1 MKKACIDYTT
11 NPATY
16 YDKNGDVLE
25 EGVVINYVSANE
37 RHELVRTEDGKL
49 GFDATNPDWIK
60 RGKAAPFEYGVYPL
74 EEHELA
80 DIELETTVFR
90 DFGKHAFPETE
101 TNLEGIRI
109 MAELYLDQPVIQNEQ
124 FPFIVTHPFASSNMM
139 PYDKDFIDIT
149 VEENADKWRDQM
161 RNIIRDTNV
170 FHIANILMN
179 KPYRLQFLK
188 HTMHMMNKRDFGV
201 CLRDAWMSTENISM
215 QEGIS
220 SEDLIEMFQYADPT
234 TLMNADE
241 LETFS
246 YLKKVSKIAVYRG
259 VTGYNKESLPD
270 AMSYTDDIKVAK
282 WFANRYNQ
290 SDGEVIKK
298 KIDTDCI
305 LAYFT
310 GRNESEVVINP
321 YE

>member
-11 NPATY
+11 DPATY

-25 EGVVINYVSANE
+25 EGVVIKYVSTHVT
-37 RHELVRTEDGKL
+37 HELVRTEEGLL
-49 GFDATNPDWIK
+49 GYDAANPEWIK

-74 EEHELA
+74 EESELS
-80 DIELETTVFR
+80 DVEIETTVFK
-90 DFGKHAFPETE
+90 DYGEGVFPESE
-101 TNLEGIRI
+101 TNLDGVKL
-109 MAELYLDQPVIQNEQ
+109 MAELYLDQPVITNEQ

-149 VEENADKWRDQM
+149 DDVNAGKWRSQM
-161 RNIIRDTNV
+161 RDIIWDSNL
-170 FHIANILMN
+170 FHIVNILMN

-188 HTMHMMNKRDFGV
+188 HIMHMTSKRDFGA

-215 QEGIS
+215 QEGVS
-220 SEDLIEMFQYADPT
+220 TEDLINMFQYADPT

-241 LETFS
+241 LEMFS
-246 YLKKVSKIAVYRG
+246 FLRNVRKIAVYRG
-259 VTGYNKESLPD
+259 VTGYNKSSLPD
-270 AMSYTDDIKVAK
+270 AMSYTDDIKVAE